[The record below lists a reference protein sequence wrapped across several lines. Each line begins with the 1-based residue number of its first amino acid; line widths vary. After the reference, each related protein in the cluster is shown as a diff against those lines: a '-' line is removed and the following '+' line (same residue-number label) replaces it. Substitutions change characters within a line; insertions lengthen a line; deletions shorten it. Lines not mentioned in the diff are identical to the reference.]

1 MWHKGCLNWFI
12 YICSSTYFST
22 EQWALF
28 SVGPCGNDVQE
39 AIHSGFL
46 GQRLKVPLTGP
57 MYLEV
62 LSENRNLTHARLL
75 ESVQENKKKQPPSAD
90 GIIQPQDQKK
100 PHGWWSHV
108 RLLQFKRGAAA
119 SEKQITQ
126 PEHLRRP
133 ENGGADLNWGMT
145 ILCSDT
151 TSFGL
156 LVACIPRLGAGKTPP
171 RDPKIY
177 SRAGLD
183 PASHELECVCGVC
196 VCVGVGERGRARG
209 QSCKPGQAIQFH
221 RPQITVRL
229 TTQPEC

>member
-1 MWHKGCLNWFI
+1 M
-12 YICSSTYFST
+12 
-22 EQWALF
+22 LF

-57 MYLEV
+57 MYLGV
-62 LSENRNLTHARLL
+62 LSEYRNLTHARLL

-90 GIIQPQDQKK
+90 GIIQPQDQRK

-126 PEHLRRP
+126 PEHLLRP

-171 RDPKIY
+171 RDPKIH

-183 PASHELECVCGVC
+183 PASRELECVVC
-196 VCVGVGERGRARG
+196 VWGTQPGSGGERKGQGAELQARTS
-209 QSCKPGQAIQFH
+209 QSVPQAPDYCQ
-221 RPQITVRL
+221 TDNTAGML
-229 TTQPEC
+229 TC